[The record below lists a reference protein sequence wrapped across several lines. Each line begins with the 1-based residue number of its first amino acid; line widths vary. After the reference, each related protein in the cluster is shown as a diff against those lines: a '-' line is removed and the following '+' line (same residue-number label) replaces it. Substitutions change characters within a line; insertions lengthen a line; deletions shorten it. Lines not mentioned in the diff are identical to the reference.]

1 MIRLALLDD
10 HPAVLSGLHRF
21 LEPVPDVEVL
31 ASAEDEIALARELR
45 GRHPDVL
52 VVDYDPSRGDALS
65 LCRRI
70 KCRPATPRV
79 LIYTAYSSPALTV
92 AARAAQADGLL
103 DKSEPAAALLD
114 AIHRVADGE
123 TVMPTVGGDD
133 FEASAA
139 RLDKSDLPILEMLLD
154 GASVAEIAASL
165 GTDQHK
171 AARRARRIVRRLRP
185 RLVGDTATRGTATG
199 SRREHSVRREVR

>member
-10 HPAVLSGLHRF
+10 HPALLSGLHRC
-21 LEPVPDVEVL
+21 LDPLPDVEVL
-31 ASAEDEIALARELR
+31 AAARDEIDLARDLR

-52 VVDYDPSRGDALS
+52 VIDYDPSRGDALS

-70 KCRPATPRV
+70 KCRPATPSV

-114 AIHRVADGE
+114 AIHRIAHGE
-123 TVMPTVGGDD
+123 TVMPTVGRDD
-133 FEASAA
+133 FEAAAA
-139 RLDKSDLPILEMLLD
+139 RLDTSDLPILAMLLD

-165 GTDQHK
+165 RTDPQE
-171 AARRARRIVRRLRP
+171 ATRRSRRIVRRLRP
-185 RLVGDTATRGTATG
+185 RLAGSG
-199 SRREHSVRREVR
+199 SRPDRREVR

>member
-10 HPAVLSGLHRF
+10 HPAVLSGLRRF
-21 LEPVPDVEVL
+21 LGPVREVEVL
-31 ASAEDEIALARELR
+31 AAAEDEIALTRELR

-52 VVDYDPSRGDALS
+52 VIDYDASRGDALS

-70 KCRPATPRV
+70 KSRPATSSV

-103 DKSEPAAALLD
+103 DKSEPASALLE
-114 AIHRVADGE
+114 AIHRIANGE
-123 TVMPTVGGDD
+123 TVMPTVEHDD
-133 FEASAA
+133 FEAAAA
-139 RLDKSDLPILEMLLD
+139 RLDESDRPILAMLLG

-165 GTDQHK
+165 RTDQQE
-171 AARRARRIVRRLRP
+171 AARRARKIVRRLRP
-185 RLVGDTATRGTATG
+185 RLLGDTPAGVG
-199 SRREHSVRREVR
+199 SPREPSVRREVR